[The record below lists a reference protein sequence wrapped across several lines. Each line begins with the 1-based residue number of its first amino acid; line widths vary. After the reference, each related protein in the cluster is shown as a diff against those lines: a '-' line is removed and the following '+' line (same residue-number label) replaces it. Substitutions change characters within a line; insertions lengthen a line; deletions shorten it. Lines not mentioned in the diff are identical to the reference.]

1 MTTAEQP
8 EILPVSSSGVIR
20 LMSYHLSSPLVSCL
34 TSLVSCPLPSSR
46 GSTMASSFR
55 MMLFPPRE
63 AMTTAEQ
70 TEILPISSSGVIR
83 LASYHLS
90 SPLVSCLTSLV
101 SCPLPSSR
109 GSAMATSFLMTSFA
123 LAKRLQPPSRRS
135 RCFFS
140 IQNSFYSNK
149 FFSGLTVGGE
159 AFSVIRVFCGF
170 YNKKFSCPFV
180 SFVVCQLMFFIMNS
194 ASRS

>member
-1 MTTAEQP
+1 MINTNFSCYF
-8 EILPVSSSGVIR
+8 SSSLSRSDDNRRAAGDFANLIVWCHP
-20 LMSYHLSSPLVSCL
+20 SNVLSSIVSARL

-46 GSTMASSFR
+46 GSAMASSFR

-83 LASYHLS
+83 LTSYHLS

-170 YNKKFSCPFV
+170 
-180 SFVVCQLMFFIMNS
+180 
-194 ASRS
+194 